1 MTRRQFQSRQQWKRL
16 PTVRLGDRYLLRRAL
31 LLVWV
36 RLRRFG
42 FAVRNFRYSRFSFWR
57 CCLQDYARSCRRFQP
72 ARRPC
77 RSPLRPVLDV
87 ALAVTASDG
96 VDVISGMLRTSGAP
110 TGCTGLTAAPA
121 PALAAAA
128 PSSSL
133 LSLPARDAPFTGAA
147 GAGISILQG
156 RDNSRPQRKRRLSLS
171 GHSACVRARCSSS
184 RHSMCSLS
192 CYPPQPWRR
201 GSTNS

>member
-1 MTRRQFQSRQQWKRL
+1 MCGCGCVGLGLLCGTFATRGF
-16 PTVRLGDRYLLRRAL
+16 
-31 LLVWV
+31 
-36 RLRRFG
+36 RFG
-42 FAVRNFRYSRFSFWR
+42 GAVCKTTR
-57 CCLQDYARSCRRFQP
+57 ARVQP

-87 ALAVTASDG
+87 ALAVTGSDG

-156 RDNSRPQRKRRLSLS
+156 RDDSRPQRKRRLSLS